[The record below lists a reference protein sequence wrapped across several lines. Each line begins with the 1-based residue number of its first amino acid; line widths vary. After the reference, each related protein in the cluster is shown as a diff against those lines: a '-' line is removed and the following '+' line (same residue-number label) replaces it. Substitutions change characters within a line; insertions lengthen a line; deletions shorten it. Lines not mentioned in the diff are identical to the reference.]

1 MEVVMPIQ
9 HAPVVSQWYKHRD
22 KGYQFQVISIDEE
35 TVELQH
41 FDGDL
46 EELDRDAWYELDIEP
61 IEPPEDW
68 TGPMDD
74 IELDDLG
81 YEETNMTD
89 TDWASPLEE
98 HNEIPDEE
106 NPDDQQDKKRG

>member
-1 MEVVMPIQ
+1 MEVVMAIQDAPI
-9 HAPVVSQWYKHRD
+9 VSQWYKHRD
-22 KGYQFQVISIDEE
+22 KGYRFQIISMDEE

-68 TGPMDD
+68 TGAMDD
-74 IELDDLG
+74 IELNDLG
-81 YEETNMTD
+81 YEETEMTD
-89 TDWASPLEE
+89 ADWASPPEE
-98 HNEIPDEE
+98 HDSDDENSDE
-106 NPDDQQDKKRG
+106 QGNKKQG